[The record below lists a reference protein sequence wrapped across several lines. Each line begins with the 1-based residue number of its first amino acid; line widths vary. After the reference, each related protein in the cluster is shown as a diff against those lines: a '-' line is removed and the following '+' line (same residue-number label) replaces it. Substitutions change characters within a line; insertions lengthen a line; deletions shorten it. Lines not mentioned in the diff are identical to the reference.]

1 MATTRKSYPRFKRS
15 GDAPRIELTEDDT
28 AILRHVFR
36 HRFLRADDLYR
47 LFAGRSS
54 DKLSRRLTR
63 LYRNGFLDRPIAQ
76 VDRYRAGGSKSLV
89 YGLDTAGA
97 RYIKNVLNVP
107 ISTADWQSRNR
118 SYTRENLD
126 HTLSISRFMVDLE
139 LSARARPGV
148 SIIPFDE
155 ILAGAP
161 EATRALAQPARWPVE
176 LSWYQSHGTVHII
189 PDAIFGIRVEGEDG
203 KATRTFIFLE
213 IDRGTMT
220 IAPAK
225 QVRESEGFIY
235 RATILRKLLTY
246 AESYR
251 QEGHKRH
258 LGIPAA
264 RVLTLTTTAA
274 RAEAMRQACEGFVVR
289 PQKVPPGLFLF
300 GAAQEGGD
308 TLETSFTN
316 SVNSKSRLVRLS

>member
-1 MATTRKSYPRFKRS
+1 MGSERKSYPRFKRA
-15 GDAPRIELTEDDT
+15 GEAPRIELTEDDT

-36 HRFLRADDLYR
+36 HRFLRAKDLYR
-47 LFAGRSS
+47 LFADRSP

-97 RYIKNVLNVP
+97 RYIKDVLNVP

-161 EATRALAQPARWPVE
+161 QVTRALAQPGRWPVE
-176 LSWYQSHGTVHII
+176 LRWFQSHGTVHII
-189 PDAIFGIRVEGEDG
+189 PDAIFGLRVEEPGG
-203 KATRTFIFLE
+203 KMTRTFIFLE

-220 IAPAK
+220 IVPAK

-235 RATILRKLLTY
+235 RATILRKFLTY

-251 QEGHKRH
+251 REVHLRH

-264 RVLTLTTTAA
+264 RVLTLTTTFA
-274 RAEAMRQACEGFVVR
+274 RAEAMRKAAEQFVVK
-289 PQKVPPGLFLF
+289 PQRVPPGLFLF
-300 GAAQEGGD
+300 GVQNEENCLEQLWRNSGGNEIG
-308 TLETSFTN
+308 LL
-316 SVNSKSRLVRLS
+316 KR